1 VDIEHE
7 ENTMKTNRKRNG
19 VPTRLSRGRRYTDY
33 DKQDLAILADA
44 RRWLNGHAGM
54 HEQSQFTPEE
64 AERRIAH
71 YAEQVEAHGQ
81 ITRWLDAAP
90 PKPRAR
96 YRSRFAHGDAL
107 GKHMAA
113 CRA

>member
-1 VDIEHE
+1 
-7 ENTMKTNRKRNG
+7 MKTNGKRT
-19 VPTRLSRGRRYTDY
+19 TRPMRWSRGRRYTDY

-44 RRWLNGHAGM
+44 RRWLNANAGLR
-54 HEQSQFTPEE
+54 EQSQFTPEE
-64 AERRIAH
+64 SDRRVRY
-71 YAEQVEAHGQ
+71 YAEQVEAEGQ

-107 GKHMAA
+107 GTHMTA